1 MDDHT
6 LTINPQ
12 HTVPGATVLVVEG
25 ELDHDTAPLL
35 ADFLGEEA
43 FVPDARVVLDLTALT
58 YCDSTGV
65 TVLVSAYQKAHA
77 AGCVLALAGVNDDLS
92 RVFGIM
98 GLDQVFT
105 LVPTVADA
113 LGPAGP

>member
-6 LTINPQ
+6 LTISPQ
-12 HTVPGATVLVVEG
+12 HTAPGATVLVVDG
-25 ELDHDTAPLL
+25 ELDHHTAPLL

-43 FVPDARVVLDLTALT
+43 FVPDTRVVLDLTALT

-65 TVLVSAYQKAHA
+65 TVLVGAYQKAHA
-77 AGCVLALAGVNDDLS
+77 ARCVLALAGVNDDLT

-113 LGPAGP
+113 LGPARP

>member
-1 MDDHT
+1 MDDRT
-6 LTINPQ
+6 LTISPQ
-12 HTVPGATVLVVEG
+12 HPVPGVTVLVVEG
-25 ELDHDTAPLL
+25 ELDHHTAPLL

-43 FVPDARVVLDLTALT
+43 FVPDARVVLDLAGLA

-65 TVLVSAYQKAHA
+65 TVLVTAYQKAHA
-77 AGCVLALAGVNDDLS
+77 ARCVLVLAGLNDDLS

-113 LGPAGP
+113 LGPARP